1 MKLISK
7 LKEDIKDFKEADA
20 FVKSEYETE
29 EEKKDDKIVRF
40 TIIFLGIVLIALFGV
55 IIFAIKTPLKTIYKT
70 YSNIND
76 DNEYYPNGK
85 VDINGN
91 EQKSDNQ
98 YINGDVK
105 NQTYKSYKIGEL
117 VKLADDS
124 KWYVIEDS
132 NKDDTHIVLI
142 GTQNVNDGTIN
153 YQNAEEYLNNRYKI
167 ALAKGIK
174 IDKESLTVRLISLN
188 DISIVSGIKEEELDV
203 NSVIKNDK
211 TPNFIYETI
220 NLTNHI
226 GSDNKPVLICPNN
239 GNAILCSGNP
249 PLDPWVIK
257 PVIELPK
264 EYIK

>member
-105 NQTYKSYKIGEL
+105 NQTYKSYKIGETKQKVLSILDNTDFFGGEVVERVDLL
-117 VKLADDS
+117 V
-124 KWYVIEDS
+124 
-132 NKDDTHIVLI
+132 NFVL
-142 GTQNVNDGTIN
+142 
-153 YQNAEEYLNNRYKI
+153 
-167 ALAKGIK
+167 
-174 IDKESLTVRLISLN
+174 
-188 DISIVSGIKEEELDV
+188 
-203 NSVIKNDK
+203 
-211 TPNFIYETI
+211 
-220 NLTNHI
+220 
-226 GSDNKPVLICPNN
+226 
-239 GNAILCSGNP
+239 
-249 PLDPWVIK
+249 
-257 PVIELPK
+257 
-264 EYIK
+264 